1 MDPGMASTD
10 PRVTAASVPNSHAPV
25 PTPALAGR
33 RLASSGQISSS
44 SGGDEKEGMAAAG
57 ALNGDNGGRSSSG
70 GDEKEGMAA
79 AGALNGDNGGRG
91 EGHLYPRPLPQAQP
105 QPQLQRGGGPECSR
119 VLCDGRGL
127 SGGPAAAEA
136 GV

>member
-33 RLASSGQISSS
+33 RLASSGQIS
-44 SGGDEKEGMAAAG
+44 
-57 ALNGDNGGRSSSG
+57 SSSG